1 MRSIKN
7 IVIGIL
13 AAAFTMAPLTSLASI
28 LPEGVAGTRF
38 EEPVQILAALEIM
51 VGDDDGAF
59 RLDDNIKRSE
69 VAKMAIHA

>member
-7 IVIGIL
+7 IVIGL
-13 AAAFTMAPLTSLASI
+13 LTAAFTMAPLTSLASI
-28 LPEGVAGTRF
+28 LPEDVAGTRF

-59 RLDDNIKRSE
+59 RLDDNI
-69 VAKMAIHA
+69 